1 MQHLKFSEVFGGL
14 RERFR
19 TVPDECE
26 SLLCAKDPGK
36 VGSLQCKVATRS
48 FSW

>member
-1 MQHLKFSEVFGGL
+1 MQHLKFSEVFGSV

-26 SLLCAKDPGK
+26 SLLRAKDPGE
-36 VGSLQCKVATRS
+36 VGSLPYKVATRS